1 MADKFQLKAL
11 ITGVDKLSPVLSGV
25 RKNAAVLRKQLN
37 SSGLG
42 KITFGE
48 ALQGG
53 AIAAPFV
60 MGVKAAIG
68 FESAMADVKKVV
80 NFESPA
86 QFKAMSDDVLN
97 LSERLPMAAEGI
109 AQIVAA
115 GGQSGIARE
124 ELNQFAEDA
133 VKMGVAFDQTA
144 AESGEMMAK
153 WRTAFRMSQTDVVAL
168 ADRINY
174 LGNTGPANTKQIS
187 AIITEVGA
195 LGEVAGLSSAQV
207 AAIGATMAGVG
218 VKQDV
223 AATGIKNFM
232 LAMTKGSA
240 ATKSQAEAFKSLRL
254 DSKQVA
260 EAMQKDS
267 QGTMLD
273 LLKRIS
279 QVDAAKRPALL
290 TNLFGSESV
299 AAITPLVT
307 NLQLLSGNLAKVG
320 DATAYAGSM
329 EAEYKSRSETTANAM
344 QLLQNRITRL
354 GITVG
359 SMLLPPLNDFMA
371 TVGPII
377 SSVTSLAGAHPW
389 LIKGL
394 LGAAVGFTVLRLAT
408 AGATAALALMNGV
421 ASMSPVGMI
430 VRGIAIAAGIL
441 IANWSTVAPYFQAVW
456 DKIKAPAMAV
466 WEWMKTAFAWSP
478 LGQIVANWGPLTQ
491 FFGALWGL
499 VKALSVPF
507 LGFLKTVFAWSPLGL
522 IVANW
527 GPLTAFFGALW
538 EGVKALSA
546 PFLDFLK
553 TVFDWSPL
561 GLIVKHWE
569 PITGFFRDLWGKLRP
584 IVEPMMKFLGF
595 DGTSSGDGVISAATA
610 KVNAW
615 TEQQQARNAAG
626 EPVPGALVKPMVQPV
641 QLMPEATSVANLLRA
656 PGQAAAQV
664 ALPLSAAQ
672 MAQHAQESLAKG
684 LTPGEAQK
692 RAEMGL
698 LPRPGQTGLSAPA
711 PGALAASRGSL
722 VQQAA
727 QASKAQLEGQMVVRF
742 DNAPPGMRVEQADT
756 NQPGLQV
763 SPQVGYRSLG
773 RAS

>member
-11 ITGVDKLSPVLSGV
+11 ITGVDKLSPVLNGV

-80 NFESPA
+80 NFETPA

-144 AESGEMMAK
+144 SESGEMMAK
-153 WRTAFRMSQTDVVAL
+153 WRTAFRMNQTEVVAL

-267 QGTMLD
+267 QATMLD

-307 NLQLLSGNLAKVG
+307 NLQLLSGNLTKVG

-344 QLLQNRITRL
+344 QLLQNRVTRL

-377 SSVTSLAGAHPW
+377 SGVTSLAGAHPW

-408 AGATAALALMNGV
+408 AGASAALALMNGV

-430 VRGIAIAAGIL
+430 VRGIAIAAGVL

-478 LGQIVANWGPLTQ
+478 LGQIVANWE
-491 FFGALWGL
+491 
-499 VKALSVPF
+499 
-507 LGFLKTVFAWSPLGL
+507 
-522 IVANW
+522 
-527 GPLTAFFGALW
+527 PLTAFFGALW
-538 EGVKALSA
+538 ELVKALSV
-546 PFLDFLK
+546 PFFDFLK
-553 TVFDWSPL
+553 SVFDWSPL
-561 GLIVKHWE
+561 GLIIKHWE
-569 PITGFFRDLWGKLRP
+569 PITGFFKGIWDKLRP
-584 IVEPMMKFLGF
+584 IIEPMMKFLGF
-595 DGTSSGDGVISAATA
+595 DSESSGDGVISAATA
-610 KVNAW
+610 KVNDWA
-615 TEQQQARNAAG
+615 EQQKARNAAG
-626 EPVPGALVKPMVQPV
+626 EPVPGALVKPMAQPV
-641 QLMPEATSVANLLRA
+641 QLMPEATSVASLMRA
-656 PGQAAAQV
+656 PNQPGPWAAM
-664 ALPLSAAQ
+664 PLSASQ
-672 MAQHAQESLAKG
+672 MAEHAQESLAKG
-684 LTPGEAQK
+684 LTPQEAAK

-698 LPRPGQTGLSAPA
+698 LSRPGQTSLSAPA

>member
-1 MADKFQLKAL
+1 MGEAVADKFQLKAL
-11 ITGVDKLSPVLSGV
+11 ITGVDKLSPVLNGV

-144 AESGEMMAK
+144 SESGEMMAK
-153 WRTAFRMSQTDVVAL
+153 WRTAFRMNQTEVVAL

-240 ATKSQAEAFKSLRL
+240 ATKAQAEAFKSLRL
-254 DSKQVA
+254 DSKHVA
-260 EAMQKDS
+260 DAMQKDS
-267 QGTMLD
+267 QATMLD

-307 NLQLLSGNLAKVG
+307 NLQLLSGNLTKVG

-344 QLLQNRITRL
+344 QLLQNRVTRL

-377 SSVTSLAGAHPW
+377 SGVTSLAGAHPW

-408 AGATAALALMNGV
+408 AGASAALALMNGV

-430 VRGIAIAAGIL
+430 VRGIAIAAGVL

-478 LGQIVANWGPLTQ
+478 LGQIVANWE
-491 FFGALWGL
+491 
-499 VKALSVPF
+499 
-507 LGFLKTVFAWSPLGL
+507 
-522 IVANW
+522 
-527 GPLTAFFGALW
+527 PLTAFFGALW
-538 EGVKALSA
+538 ELVKALSV
-546 PFLDFLK
+546 PFFDFLK
-553 TVFDWSPL
+553 SVFDWSPL
-561 GLIVKHWE
+561 GLIIKHWE
-569 PITGFFRDLWGKLRP
+569 PITGFFKGVWDKLRP
-584 IVEPMMKFLGF
+584 IIEPMMKFLGF
-595 DGTSSGDGVISAATA
+595 DSESSGDGVISAATA
-610 KVNAW
+610 KVNDWA
-615 TEQQQARNAAG
+615 EQQKARNAAG
-626 EPVPGALVKPMVQPV
+626 EPVPGALVKPMAQPV
-641 QLMPEATSVANLLRA
+641 QLMPEATSVASLMRA
-656 PGQAAAQV
+656 PNQPGPWAAM
-664 ALPLSAAQ
+664 PLSASQ
-672 MAQHAQESLAKG
+672 MAEHAQESLAKG
-684 LTPGEAQK
+684 LTPQEAAK

-698 LPRPGQTGLSAPA
+698 LSRPGQTSLSAPA

>member
-25 RKNAAVLRKQLN
+25 RKNAANLRKQLN

-42 KITFGE
+42 KITFMD
-48 ALQGG
+48 AIQGG

-60 MGVKAAIG
+60 MGVQAAMG

-80 NFESPA
+80 NFESPE
-86 QFKAMSDDVLN
+86 QFKAMSDDVLG

-115 GGQSGIARE
+115 GGQSGIARG
-124 ELNQFAEDA
+124 ELKQFAEDA

-144 AESGEMMAK
+144 EQSGEMMAK
-153 WRTAFRMSQTDVVAL
+153 WRTAFRMNQTEVVAL
-168 ADRINY
+168 ADKINY

-240 ATKSQAEAFKSLRL
+240 ATKSQGEAFKSLRL

-260 EAMQKDS
+260 QAMQKDS
-267 QGTMLD
+267 QATMLD

-307 NLQLLSGNLAKVG
+307 NLQLLSGNLEKVG

-329 EAEYKSRSETTANAM
+329 EAEYTARAATTQNTM
-344 QLLQNRITRL
+344 QLLRNQVTRL

-359 SMLLPPLNDFMA
+359 SVLLPPFNEFMA

-377 SSVTSLAGAHPW
+377 GKVTELAGATPW
-389 LIKGL
+389 LTKGII
-394 LGAAVGFTVLRLAT
+394 GAAAGFAVLRLAT
-408 AGATAALALMNGV
+408 AAATAALTLMNGV
-421 ASMSPVGMI
+421 ASMSPIGLV
-430 VRGIAIAAGIL
+430 VRGIALAAGL
-441 IANWSTVAPYFQAVW
+441 VIANWATLAPYFEAIWARIQG
-456 DKIKAPAMAV
+456 PAMVV
-466 WEWMKTAFAWSP
+466 WGWMKTAFAWTP
-478 LGQIVANWGPLTQ
+478 LGQIIANWGPISE

-499 VKALSVPF
+499 VEALSVPF
-507 LGFLKTVFAWSPLGL
+507 F
-522 IVANW
+522 
-527 GPLTAFFGALW
+527 
-538 EGVKALSA
+538 
-546 PFLDFLK
+546 DFLK
-553 TVFDWSPL
+553 AVFDWSPL
-561 GLIVKHWE
+561 GIIVKHWE
-569 PITGFFRDLWGKLRP
+569 PITGFFRSLWEKLRP
-584 IVEPMMKFLGF
+584 VIEPMMKFLGIET
-595 DGTSSGDGVISAATA
+595 DGGGVISAATD

-615 TEQQQARNAAG
+615 TEQQKARNEADHPA
-626 EPVPGALVKPMVQPV
+626 PGQLVKPMAQAPE
-641 QLMPEATSVANLLRA
+641 LMPAATSTANLLRA
-656 PGQAAAQV
+656 PGAEAPAAP
-664 ALPLSAAQ
+664 LPLLKPQPVPQTAAGIAGGRYGASRCRQ
-672 MAQHAQESLAKG
+672 MAAGTAG
-684 LTPGEAQK
+684 TANAAGG
-692 RAEMGL
+692 RC
-698 LPRPGQTGLSAPA
+698 RCSA
-711 PGALAASRGSL
+711 G
-722 VQQAA
+722 AA
-727 QASKAQLEGQMVVRF
+727 QACPGAQGGPAGHAAGSRT
-742 DNAPPGMRVEQADT
+742 AAGRCPGAK
-756 NQPGLQV
+756 G
-763 SPQVGYRSLG
+763 
-773 RAS
+773 

>member
-1 MADKFQLKAL
+1 MGEAVADKFQLKAL
-11 ITGVDKLSPVLSGV
+11 ITGVDKLSPVLNGV

-53 AIAAPFV
+53 AIAAPLV

-80 NFESPA
+80 NFETPA

-144 AESGEMMAK
+144 SESGEMMAK
-153 WRTAFRMSQTDVVAL
+153 WRTAFRMNQTEVVAL

-267 QGTMLD
+267 QATMLD

-307 NLQLLSGNLAKVG
+307 NLQLLSGNLTKVG

-344 QLLQNRITRL
+344 QLLQNRVTRL

-377 SSVTSLAGAHPW
+377 SGVTSLAGAHPW

-408 AGATAALALMNGV
+408 AGASAALALMNGV

-430 VRGIAIAAGIL
+430 VRGIAIAAGVL

-478 LGQIVANWGPLTQ
+478 LGQIVANWE
-491 FFGALWGL
+491 
-499 VKALSVPF
+499 
-507 LGFLKTVFAWSPLGL
+507 
-522 IVANW
+522 
-527 GPLTAFFGALW
+527 PLTAFFGALW
-538 EGVKALSA
+538 ELVKALSV
-546 PFLDFLK
+546 PFFDFLK
-553 TVFDWSPL
+553 SVFDWSPL
-561 GLIVKHWE
+561 GLIIKHWE
-569 PITGFFRDLWGKLRP
+569 PITGFFKGIWDKLRP
-584 IVEPMMKFLGF
+584 IIEPMMKFLGF
-595 DGTSSGDGVISAATA
+595 DSESSGDGVISAATA
-610 KVNAW
+610 KVNDWA
-615 TEQQQARNAAG
+615 EQQKARNAAG
-626 EPVPGALVKPMVQPV
+626 EPVPGALVKPMAQPV
-641 QLMPEATSVANLLRA
+641 QLMPEATSVASLMRA
-656 PGQAAAQV
+656 PNQPGPWAAM
-664 ALPLSAAQ
+664 PLSASQ
-672 MAQHAQESLAKG
+672 MAEHAQESLAKG
-684 LTPGEAQK
+684 LTPQEAAK

-698 LPRPGQTGLSAPA
+698 LSRPGQTSLSAPA

>member
-144 AESGEMMAK
+144 SESGEMMAK
-153 WRTAFRMSQTDVVAL
+153 WRTAFRMNQTEVVAL

-267 QGTMLD
+267 QATMLD

-307 NLQLLSGNLAKVG
+307 NLQLLSGNLTKVG

-344 QLLQNRITRL
+344 QLLQNRVTRL

-377 SSVTSLAGAHPW
+377 SGVTSLAGAHPW

-408 AGATAALALMNGV
+408 AGASAALALMNGV

-430 VRGIAIAAGIL
+430 VRGIAIAAGVL

-478 LGQIVANWGPLTQ
+478 LGQIVANWE
-491 FFGALWGL
+491 
-499 VKALSVPF
+499 
-507 LGFLKTVFAWSPLGL
+507 
-522 IVANW
+522 
-527 GPLTAFFGALW
+527 PLTAFFGALW
-538 EGVKALSA
+538 ELVKALSV
-546 PFLDFLK
+546 PFFDFLK
-553 TVFDWSPL
+553 SVFDWSPL
-561 GLIVKHWE
+561 GLIIKHWE
-569 PITGFFRDLWGKLRP
+569 PITGFFKGIWDKLRP
-584 IVEPMMKFLGF
+584 IIEPMMKFLGF
-595 DGTSSGDGVISAATA
+595 DSESSGDGVISAATA
-610 KVNAW
+610 KVNDWA
-615 TEQQQARNAAG
+615 EQQKARNAAG
-626 EPVPGALVKPMVQPV
+626 EPVPGALVKPMAQPV
-641 QLMPEATSVANLLRA
+641 QLMPEATSVASLMRTPNQ
-656 PGQAAAQV
+656 PGPWAAM
-664 ALPLSAAQ
+664 PLSASQ
-672 MAQHAQESLAKG
+672 MAEHAQESLAKG
-684 LTPGEAQK
+684 LTPQEAAK

-698 LPRPGQTGLSAPA
+698 LSRPGQTSLSAPA

-742 DNAPPGMRVEQADT
+742 DNAPPGMRVEKADT

>member
-11 ITGVDKLSPVLSGV
+11 ITGVDKLSPVLNGV

-60 MGVKAAIG
+60 MGVKAAMG

-86 QFKAMSDDVLN
+86 QFKAMSEDVLD

-109 AQIVAA
+109 AKIVAA

-124 ELNQFAEDA
+124 ELARFAEDA

-144 AESGEMMAK
+144 EESGSMMAT
-153 WRTAFRMSQTDVVAL
+153 WRTAFRMTQDGVVEL
-168 ADRINY
+168 ADQINY
-174 LGNTGPANTKQIS
+174 LGNTGPVNTKQLSSIV
-187 AIITEVGA
+187 TEVGA
-195 LGEVAGLSSAQV
+195 LGEVAGFSSAQI
-207 AAIGATMAGVG
+207 AAIGATMVG

-232 LAMTKGSA
+232 LAMTKGTA

-254 DSKQVA
+254 DSKKVA
-260 EAMQKDS
+260 EGMQKDS

-279 QVDAAKRPALL
+279 EVDAAKRPALL

-299 AAITPLVT
+299 AAITPLLT
-307 NLQLLSGNLAKVG
+307 NLKLLKSNLASVG
-320 DATAYAGSM
+320 DSTQYAGSM
-329 EAEYKSRSETTANAM
+329 EGEYTSRAATTANAL
-344 QLLQNRITRL
+344 QQLQNRVTRL

-377 SSVTSLAGAHPW
+377 SSVAELAGAHPW

-408 AGATAALALMNGV
+408 AGATAALAMMNGV
-421 ASMSPVGMI
+421 ASMSPIGMV
-430 VRGIAIAAGIL
+430 VRGIAIAAGVL

-466 WEWMKTAFAWSP
+466 WEWMKAAFAWSP
-478 LGQIVANWGPLTQ
+478 LGMIVANWEPLTQ
-491 FFGALWGL
+491 FFGALWEL

-507 LGFLKTVFAWSPLGL
+507 F
-522 IVANW
+522 
-527 GPLTAFFGALW
+527 
-538 EGVKALSA
+538 
-546 PFLDFLK
+546 DFLK
-553 TVFDWSPL
+553 TLFDWSPL
-561 GLIVKHWE
+561 GLIIKHWE
-569 PITGFFRDLWGKLRP
+569 PITGFFKGLWDKLRP
-584 IVEPMMKFLGF
+584 IIEPMMKFLGF
-595 DGTSSGDGVISAATA
+595 DAESSGDGVISAATA
-610 KVNAW
+610 KVNNW
-615 TEQQQARNAAG
+615 TEQQKARNAAG
-626 EPVPGALVKPMVQPV
+626 EPVPGALVKPMAQPV
-641 QLMPEATSVANLLRA
+641 QLMPEATSVASLTRA
-656 PGQAAAQV
+656 PGQPGPWAAM
-664 ALPLSAAQ
+664 PLSASQAAEQ
-672 MAQHAQESLAKG
+672 AQESLAKG
-684 LTPGEAQK
+684 LTPGEALK
-692 RAEMGL
+692 RAQTGL
-698 LPRPGQTGLSAPA
+698 PGQTSLAAPA

-722 VQQAA
+722 VQQAG
-727 QASKAQLEGQMVVRF
+727 QGSKAQLEGQMVVRF

>member
-109 AQIVAA
+109 AKIVAA

-124 ELNQFAEDA
+124 ELARFAEDA

-144 AESGEMMAK
+144 EESGSMMAT
-153 WRTAFRMSQTDVVAL
+153 WRTAFRMTQDGVVEL
-168 ADRINY
+168 ADQINY
-174 LGNTGPANTKQIS
+174 LGNTGPVNTKQLSSIV
-187 AIITEVGA
+187 TEVGA
-195 LGEVAGLSSAQV
+195 LGEVAGFSSAQI
-207 AAIGATMAGVG
+207 AAIGATMVG

-232 LAMTKGSA
+232 LAMTKGTA

-254 DSKQVA
+254 DSKKVA
-260 EAMQKDS
+260 EGMQKDS

-279 QVDAAKRPALL
+279 EVDAAKRPALL

-299 AAITPLVT
+299 AAITPLLT
-307 NLQLLSGNLAKVG
+307 NLKLLKSNLASVG
-320 DATAYAGSM
+320 DSTKYAGSM
-329 EAEYKSRSETTANAM
+329 EGEYTSRAATTANAL
-344 QLLQNRITRL
+344 QQLQNRVTRL

-408 AGATAALALMNGV
+408 AGATAALAMMNGV

-456 DKIKAPAMAV
+456 AKIKAPALAV
-466 WEWMKTAFAWSP
+466 WEWMKAAFAWSP

-491 FFGALWGL
+491 FFSALWGL

-538 EGVKALSA
+538 EGVKALSV

-553 TVFDWSPL
+553 TVFEWSPL

-569 PITGFFRDLWGKLRP
+569 PITGFFKGLWDKLRP

-595 DGTSSGDGVISAATA
+595 DGESSGDGVISAATA
-610 KVNAW
+610 KVNDW
-615 TEQQQARNAAG
+615 TEQQKARNAAG

-641 QLMPEATSVANLLRA
+641 QLMPEATSVASLMRA
-656 PGQAAAQV
+656 PDQPGPWASM
-664 ALPLSAAQ
+664 PLSASQ
-672 MAQHAQESLAKG
+672 MAEHAQESLAKG
-684 LTPGEAQK
+684 LTPQEAAK

-698 LPRPGQTGLSAPA
+698 LSRPGQTSLSAPA

-722 VQQAA
+722 VQQAT

>member
-1 MADKFQLKAL
+1 MGEAVADKFQLKAL
-11 ITGVDKLSPVLSGV
+11 ITGVDKLSPVLNGV

-60 MGVKAAIG
+60 MGVKAAMG

-86 QFKAMSDDVLN
+86 QFKAMSDDVLG

-124 ELNQFAEDA
+124 ELNRFAEDA

-144 AESGEMMAK
+144 EESGSMMAK
-153 WRTAFRMSQTDVVAL
+153 WRTAFKMNQDQVVTL
-168 ADRINY
+168 ADQINY
-174 LGNTGPANTKQIS
+174 LGNTGAASTGQIS
-187 AIITEVGA
+187 NILTAIGP
-195 LGEVAGLSSAQV
+195 LGEVAGVSAAQL
-207 AAIGATMAGVG
+207 AAMGSTLAGVG
-218 VKQDV
+218 IAQDV

-232 LAMTKGSA
+232 LTLTAGTA
-240 ATKSQAEAFKSLRL
+240 ATKSQKEAYKALRL
-254 DSKQVA
+254 DANELAKGMQSDSEGTINRVLQTLAKVEKSKQ
-260 EAMQKDS
+260 
-267 QGTMLD
+267 
-273 LLKRIS
+273 
-279 QVDAAKRPALL
+279 AAVL
-290 TNLFGSESV
+290 TNLFGKESV
-299 AAITPLVT
+299 GAIAPLLT
-307 NLQLLSGNLAKVG
+307 SLGTLQRNFKSVG
-320 DATAYAGSM
+320 DESQYAGSM
-329 EAEYKSRSETTANAM
+329 NSEYAARAATTQNAM
-344 QLLQNRITRL
+344 QLLQNRVTRL

-359 SMLLPPLNDFMA
+359 SMLLPPFNDFMA
-371 TVGPII
+371 TVGPVI
-377 SSVTSLAGAHPW
+377 SSVATLAGEHPW

-408 AGATAALALMNGV
+408 ASATAALALMNGV
-421 ASMSPVGMI
+421 ASMSPIGIV
-430 VRGIAIAAGIL
+430 VRGIAIAAGVL

-456 DKIKAPAMAV
+456 DKIKAPAMTV
-466 WEWMKTAFAWSP
+466 WGWMKTAFAWTP
-478 LGQIVANWGPLTQ
+478 LGQIVANWAPLTQ
-491 FFGALWGL
+491 FFGALWEL
-499 VKALSVPF
+499 IKALSVPF
-507 LGFLKTVFAWSPLGL
+507 F
-522 IVANW
+522 
-527 GPLTAFFGALW
+527 
-538 EGVKALSA
+538 
-546 PFLDFLK
+546 DFMK
-553 TVFDWSPL
+553 GVFDWSPL

-569 PITGFFRDLWGKLRP
+569 PITGFFKGLWEKLRP
-584 IVEPMMKFLGF
+584 IVEPMMKLLGF
-595 DGTSSGDGVISAATA
+595 DSESSGDGVISAATA
-610 KVNAW
+610 KVNNWA
-615 TEQQQARNAAG
+615 EQQKARNAAG
-626 EPVPGALVKPMVQPV
+626 EPVPGALVKPMAQPV
-641 QLMPEATSVANLLRA
+641 QLMPEATSVASLLRA
-656 PGQAAAQV
+656 PGQAGAGV

-672 MAQHAQESLAKG
+672 VAQHVQPGAGESL
-684 LTPGEAQK
+684 TQ
-692 RAEMGL
+692 
-698 LPRPGQTGLSAPA
+698 
-711 PGALAASRGSL
+711 GAASRSLAASRGSL

>member
-1 MADKFQLKAL
+1 MGEAVADKFQLKAL
-11 ITGVDKLSPVLSGV
+11 ITGVDKLSPVLNGV

-80 NFESPA
+80 NFETPA

-144 AESGEMMAK
+144 SESGEMMAK
-153 WRTAFRMSQTDVVAL
+153 WRTAFRMNQTEVVAL

-267 QGTMLD
+267 PATMLD
-273 LLKRIS
+273 LLNRLS

-307 NLQLLSGNLAKVG
+307 NLQLLSGNLTKVG

-344 QLLQNRITRL
+344 QLLQNRVTRL

-377 SSVTSLAGAHPW
+377 SGVTSLAGAHPW

-408 AGATAALALMNGV
+408 AGASAALALMNGV

-430 VRGIAIAAGIL
+430 VRGIAIAAGVL

-478 LGQIVANWGPLTQ
+478 LGQIVANWE
-491 FFGALWGL
+491 
-499 VKALSVPF
+499 
-507 LGFLKTVFAWSPLGL
+507 
-522 IVANW
+522 
-527 GPLTAFFGALW
+527 PLTAFFGALW
-538 EGVKALSA
+538 ELVKALSV
-546 PFLDFLK
+546 PFFDFLK
-553 TVFDWSPL
+553 SVFDWSPL
-561 GLIVKHWE
+561 GLIIKHWE
-569 PITGFFRDLWGKLRP
+569 PITGFFKGIWDKLRP
-584 IVEPMMKFLGF
+584 IIEPMMKFLGF
-595 DGTSSGDGVISAATA
+595 DSESSGDGVISAATA
-610 KVNAW
+610 KVNDWA
-615 TEQQQARNAAG
+615 EQQKARNAAG
-626 EPVPGALVKPMVQPV
+626 EPVPGALVKPMAQPV
-641 QLMPEATSVANLLRA
+641 QLMPEATSVASLMRA
-656 PGQAAAQV
+656 PNQPGPWAAM
-664 ALPLSAAQ
+664 PLSASQ
-672 MAQHAQESLAKG
+672 MAEHAQESLAKG
-684 LTPGEAQK
+684 LTPQEAAK

-698 LPRPGQTGLSAPA
+698 LSRPGQTSLSAPA
-711 PGALAASRGSL
+711 PGALAAARGSL

>member
-11 ITGVDKLSPVLSGV
+11 ITGVDKLSPVLNGV

-144 AESGEMMAK
+144 SESGEMMAK
-153 WRTAFRMSQTDVVAL
+153 WRTAFRMNQTEVVAL

-240 ATKSQAEAFKSLRL
+240 ATKAQAEAFKSLRL
-254 DSKQVA
+254 DSKHVA
-260 EAMQKDS
+260 DAMQKDS
-267 QGTMLD
+267 QATMLD

-307 NLQLLSGNLAKVG
+307 NLQLLSGNLTKVG

-344 QLLQNRITRL
+344 QLLQNRVTRL

-377 SSVTSLAGAHPW
+377 SGVTSLAGAHPW

-408 AGATAALALMNGV
+408 AGASAALALMNGV

-430 VRGIAIAAGIL
+430 VRGIAIAAGVL

-478 LGQIVANWGPLTQ
+478 LGQIVANWE
-491 FFGALWGL
+491 
-499 VKALSVPF
+499 
-507 LGFLKTVFAWSPLGL
+507 
-522 IVANW
+522 
-527 GPLTAFFGALW
+527 PLTAFFGALW
-538 EGVKALSA
+538 ELVKALSV
-546 PFLDFLK
+546 PFFDFLK
-553 TVFDWSPL
+553 SVFDWSPL
-561 GLIVKHWE
+561 GLIIKHWE
-569 PITGFFRDLWGKLRP
+569 PITGFFKGVWDKLRP
-584 IVEPMMKFLGF
+584 IIEPMMKFLGF
-595 DGTSSGDGVISAATA
+595 DSESSGDGVISAATA
-610 KVNAW
+610 KVNDWA
-615 TEQQQARNAAG
+615 EQQKARNAAG
-626 EPVPGALVKPMVQPV
+626 EPVPGALVKPMAQPV
-641 QLMPEATSVANLLRA
+641 QLMPEATSVASLMRA
-656 PGQAAAQV
+656 PNQPGPWAAM
-664 ALPLSAAQ
+664 PLSASQ
-672 MAQHAQESLAKG
+672 MAEHAQESLAKG
-684 LTPGEAQK
+684 LTPQEAAK

-698 LPRPGQTGLSAPA
+698 LSRPGQTSLSAPA

>member
-1 MADKFQLKAL
+1 MGEAVADKFQLKAL
-11 ITGVDKLSPVLSGV
+11 ITGVDKLSPVLNGV

-80 NFESPA
+80 NFESPT

-144 AESGEMMAK
+144 SESGEMMAK
-153 WRTAFRMSQTDVVAL
+153 WRTAFRMNQTEVVAL

-187 AIITEVGA
+187 SIITEVGA

-267 QGTMLD
+267 QATMLD

-307 NLQLLSGNLAKVG
+307 NLQLLSGNLTKVG

-344 QLLQNRITRL
+344 QLLQNRVTRL

-377 SSVTSLAGAHPW
+377 SGVTSLAGAHPW

-408 AGATAALALMNGV
+408 AGASAALALMNGV

-430 VRGIAIAAGIL
+430 VRGIAIAAGVL

-478 LGQIVANWGPLTQ
+478 LGQIVANWE
-491 FFGALWGL
+491 
-499 VKALSVPF
+499 
-507 LGFLKTVFAWSPLGL
+507 
-522 IVANW
+522 
-527 GPLTAFFGALW
+527 PLTAFFGALW
-538 EGVKALSA
+538 ELVKALSV
-546 PFLDFLK
+546 PFFDFLK
-553 TVFDWSPL
+553 SVFDWSPL
-561 GLIVKHWE
+561 GLIIKHWE
-569 PITGFFRDLWGKLRP
+569 PITGFFKGIWDKLRP
-584 IVEPMMKFLGF
+584 IIEPMMKFLGF
-595 DGTSSGDGVISAATA
+595 DSESSGDGVISAATA
-610 KVNAW
+610 KVNDWA
-615 TEQQQARNAAG
+615 EQQKARNAAG
-626 EPVPGALVKPMVQPV
+626 EPVPGALVKPMAQPV
-641 QLMPEATSVANLLRA
+641 QLMPEATSVASLMRA
-656 PGQAAAQV
+656 PNQPGPWAAM
-664 ALPLSAAQ
+664 PLSASQ
-672 MAQHAQESLAKG
+672 MAEHAQESLAKG
-684 LTPGEAQK
+684 LTPQEAAK
-692 RAEMGL
+692 RAEIGL
-698 LPRPGQTGLSAPA
+698 LSRPGQTSLSAPA

>member
-11 ITGVDKLSPVLSGV
+11 ITGVDKLSPVLNGV

-144 AESGEMMAK
+144 SESGEMMAK
-153 WRTAFRMSQTDVVAL
+153 WRTAFRMNQTEVVAL

-187 AIITEVGA
+187 SIITEVGA

-267 QGTMLD
+267 QATMLD

-307 NLQLLSGNLAKVG
+307 NLQLLSGNLTKVG

-344 QLLQNRITRL
+344 QLLQNRVTRL

-377 SSVTSLAGAHPW
+377 SGVTSLAGAHPW

-408 AGATAALALMNGV
+408 AGATAALAMMNGV

-430 VRGIAIAAGIL
+430 VRGIAIAAGVL

-478 LGQIVANWGPLTQ
+478 LGLIVANWGPLTQ
-491 FFGALWGL
+491 FFSALWGL

-527 GPLTAFFGALW
+527 GPLAAFFGALW
-538 EGVKALSA
+538 EGVKALSV
-546 PFLDFLK
+546 PFFDFLK
-553 TVFDWSPL
+553 AVFDWSPL
-561 GLIVKHWE
+561 GLIIKHWE
-569 PITGFFRDLWGKLRP
+569 PITGFFKGIWDKLRP
-584 IVEPMMKFLGF
+584 IIEPMMKFLGF
-595 DGTSSGDGVISAATA
+595 DSESSGDGVISAATA
-610 KVNAW
+610 KVNDWA
-615 TEQQQARNAAG
+615 EQQKARNAAG
-626 EPVPGALVKPMVQPV
+626 EPVPGALVKPMAQPV
-641 QLMPEATSVANLLRA
+641 QLMPEATSVASLMRA
-656 PGQAAAQV
+656 PNQPGPWAAM
-664 ALPLSAAQ
+664 PLSASQ
-672 MAQHAQESLAKG
+672 MAEHAQESLAKG
-684 LTPGEAQK
+684 LTPQEAAK

-698 LPRPGQTGLSAPA
+698 LSRPGQTSLSAPA

-722 VQQAA
+722 VQQAT

>member
-1 MADKFQLKAL
+1 M
-11 ITGVDKLSPVLSGV
+11 ITGVDKLSPVLNGV

-80 NFESPA
+80 NFETPA

-144 AESGEMMAK
+144 SESGEMMAK
-153 WRTAFRMSQTDVVAL
+153 WRTAFRMNQTEVVAL

-267 QGTMLD
+267 QATMLD

-307 NLQLLSGNLAKVG
+307 NLQLLSGNLTKVG

-344 QLLQNRITRL
+344 QLLQNRVTRL

-377 SSVTSLAGAHPW
+377 SGVTSLAGAHPW

-408 AGATAALALMNGV
+408 AGASAALALMNGV

-430 VRGIAIAAGIL
+430 VRGIAIAAGVL

-478 LGQIVANWGPLTQ
+478 LGQIVANWE
-491 FFGALWGL
+491 
-499 VKALSVPF
+499 
-507 LGFLKTVFAWSPLGL
+507 
-522 IVANW
+522 
-527 GPLTAFFGALW
+527 PLTAFFGALW
-538 EGVKALSA
+538 ELVKALSV
-546 PFLDFLK
+546 PFFDFLK
-553 TVFDWSPL
+553 SVFDWSPL
-561 GLIVKHWE
+561 GLIIKHWE
-569 PITGFFRDLWGKLRP
+569 PITGFFKGIWDKLRP
-584 IVEPMMKFLGF
+584 IIEPMMKFLGF
-595 DGTSSGDGVISAATA
+595 DSESSGDGVISAATA
-610 KVNAW
+610 KVNDWA
-615 TEQQQARNAAG
+615 EQQKARNAAG
-626 EPVPGALVKPMVQPV
+626 EPVPGALVKPMAQPV
-641 QLMPEATSVANLLRA
+641 QLMPEATSVASLMRA
-656 PGQAAAQV
+656 PNQPGPWAAM
-664 ALPLSAAQ
+664 PLSASQ
-672 MAQHAQESLAKG
+672 MAEHAQESLAKG
-684 LTPGEAQK
+684 LTPQEAAK

-698 LPRPGQTGLSAPA
+698 LSRPGQTSLSAPA

>member
-1 MADKFQLKAL
+1 MGEAVADKFQLKAL
-11 ITGVDKLSPVLSGV
+11 ITGVDKLSPVLNGV

-144 AESGEMMAK
+144 SESGEMMAK
-153 WRTAFRMSQTDVVAL
+153 WRTAFRMNQTEVVAL

-187 AIITEVGA
+187 SIITEVGA

-267 QGTMLD
+267 QATMLD

-307 NLQLLSGNLAKVG
+307 NLQLLSGNLTKVG

-344 QLLQNRITRL
+344 QLLQNRVTRL

-377 SSVTSLAGAHPW
+377 SGVTSLAGAHPW

-408 AGATAALALMNGV
+408 AGASAALALMNGV

-430 VRGIAIAAGIL
+430 VRGIAIAAGVL

-478 LGQIVANWGPLTQ
+478 LGQIVANWE
-491 FFGALWGL
+491 
-499 VKALSVPF
+499 
-507 LGFLKTVFAWSPLGL
+507 
-522 IVANW
+522 
-527 GPLTAFFGALW
+527 PLTAFFGALW
-538 EGVKALSA
+538 ELVKALSV
-546 PFLDFLK
+546 PFFDFLK
-553 TVFDWSPL
+553 SVFDWSPL
-561 GLIVKHWE
+561 GLIIKHWE
-569 PITGFFRDLWGKLRP
+569 PITGFFKGIWDKLRP
-584 IVEPMMKFLGF
+584 IIEPMMKFLGF
-595 DGTSSGDGVISAATA
+595 DSESSGDGVISAATA
-610 KVNAW
+610 KVNDWA
-615 TEQQQARNAAG
+615 EQQKARNAAG
-626 EPVPGALVKPMVQPV
+626 EPVPGALVKPMAQPV
-641 QLMPEATSVANLLRA
+641 QLMPEATSVASLMRA
-656 PGQAAAQV
+656 PNQPGPWAAM
-664 ALPLSAAQ
+664 PLSASQ
-672 MAQHAQESLAKG
+672 MAEHAQESLAKG
-684 LTPGEAQK
+684 LTPQEAAK

-698 LPRPGQTGLSAPA
+698 LSRPGQTSLSAPA

>member
-11 ITGVDKLSPVLSGV
+11 ITGVDKLSPVLTGV
-25 RKNAAVLRKQLN
+25 RKNAAMLRKQLN

-80 NFESPA
+80 NFETPE
-86 QFKAMSDDVLN
+86 QFKAMSNDVLN

-124 ELNQFAEDA
+124 ELNRFAEDA

-144 AESGEMMAK
+144 SESGEMMAK
-153 WRTAFRMSQTDVVAL
+153 WRTAFRMTQTDVVAL
-168 ADRINY
+168 ADQINY
-174 LGNTGPANTKQIS
+174 LGNTGPAKTKQIS
-187 AIITEVGA
+187 GIITEVGA

-240 ATKSQAEAFKSLRL
+240 ATKSQAEAYKSLRL
-254 DSKQVA
+254 DSKQVS
-260 EAMQKDS
+260 EAMQKDA

-307 NLQLLSGNLAKVG
+307 NLQLLTGNLTKVG

-344 QLLQNRITRL
+344 QLLMNRVTRL

-359 SMLLPPLNDFMA
+359 SVLLPPLNDFMA
-371 TVGPII
+371 TMGPII
-377 SSVTSLAGAHPW
+377 SSVTTFAAANPW
-389 LIKGL
+389 LIKGV
-394 LGAAVGFTVLRLAT
+394 LGAAVGFTVLRLAA
-408 AGATAALALMNGV
+408 AGAATKLMLVNAV
-421 ASMSPVGMI
+421 ASMSPVGLV

-441 IANWSTVAPYFQAVW
+441 MANWSTVGPYFAKVW
-456 DKIKAPAMAV
+456 DMIKGPAMAV
-466 WEWMKTAFAWSP
+466 WGWMKSAFAWTP
-478 LGQIVANWGPLTQ
+478 LGQIVANWQPLVG
-491 FFGALWGL
+491 FFSSLWGL
-499 VKALSVPF
+499 VKAVSV
-507 LGFLKTVFAWSPLGL
+507 
-522 IVANW
+522 
-527 GPLTAFFGALW
+527 
-538 EGVKALSA
+538 
-546 PFLDFLK
+546 PFLDFLG
-553 TVFDWSPL
+553 TMFDFIPL
-561 GLIVKHWE
+561 GQIVKHWE
-569 PITGFFRDLWGKLRP
+569 PITAYFKGLWDKLRP
-584 IVEPMMKFLGF
+584 IVEPMMKFMGF
-595 DGTSSGDGVISAATA
+595 DSDGGGVIQAATQ

-615 TEQQQARNAAG
+615 TEQQQARNG
-626 EPVPGALVKPMVQPV
+626 EMQPVPGALVKPTAQPV
-641 QLMPEATSVANLLRA
+641 QLMPAATSTASLLRTPAA
-656 PGQAAAQV
+656 PFQPMPLGQKAPVPIAKPAPLPAV
-664 ALPLSAAQ
+664 SYDPRDPSSKDPFLLPALTANKVRFPGA
-672 MAQHAQESLAKG
+672 G
-684 LTPGEAQK
+684 LTAPQAQPAGGPSLVQQAGTPGS
-692 RAEMGL
+692 
-698 LPRPGQTGLSAPA
+698 LP
-711 PGALAASRGSL
+711 ASRGSL
-722 VQQAA
+722 VEQSGRAN
-727 QASKAQLEGQMVVRF
+727 KAQLEGSMVVRF
-742 DNAPPGMRVEQADT
+742 EGAPPGMRVEQGQT
-756 NQPGLQV
+756 NQPGLQI

-773 RAS
+773 RGEG

>member
-11 ITGVDKLSPVLSGV
+11 ITGVDKLSPVLNGV

-144 AESGEMMAK
+144 SESGEMMAK
-153 WRTAFRMSQTDVVAL
+153 WRTAFRMNQTEVVAL

-240 ATKSQAEAFKSLRL
+240 ATKAQAEAFKSLRL
-254 DSKQVA
+254 DSKHVA
-260 EAMQKDS
+260 DAMQKDS
-267 QGTMLD
+267 QATMLD

-307 NLQLLSGNLAKVG
+307 NLQLLSGNLTKVG

-344 QLLQNRITRL
+344 QLLQNRVTRL

-377 SSVTSLAGAHPW
+377 SGVTSLAGAHPW

-394 LGAAVGFTVLRLAT
+394 LGAAVGFTVLRLAA
-408 AGATAALALMNGV
+408 AGAAAKLTLVNAV

-441 IANWSTVAPYFQAVW
+441 IGNWSTVAPYFQAVW

-478 LGQIVANWGPLTQ
+478 LGQIVANWE
-491 FFGALWGL
+491 
-499 VKALSVPF
+499 
-507 LGFLKTVFAWSPLGL
+507 
-522 IVANW
+522 
-527 GPLTAFFGALW
+527 PLTAFFGALW
-538 EGVKALSA
+538 ELVKALSV
-546 PFLDFLK
+546 PFFDFLK
-553 TVFDWSPL
+553 AVFDWSPL
-561 GLIVKHWE
+561 GLIIKHWE
-569 PITGFFRDLWGKLRP
+569 PITGFFKGIWDKLRP
-584 IVEPMMKFLGF
+584 IIEPMMKFLGF
-595 DGTSSGDGVISAATA
+595 DSESSGDGVISAATA
-610 KVNAW
+610 KVNDWA
-615 TEQQQARNAAG
+615 EQQKARNAAG
-626 EPVPGALVKPMVQPV
+626 EPVPGALVKPMAQPV
-641 QLMPEATSVANLLRA
+641 QLMPEATSVASLMRA
-656 PGQAAAQV
+656 PNQPGPWAAM
-664 ALPLSAAQ
+664 PLSASQ
-672 MAQHAQESLAKG
+672 MAEHAQESLAKG
-684 LTPGEAQK
+684 LTPQEAAK

-698 LPRPGQTGLSAPA
+698 LSRPGQTSLSAPA

>member
-1 MADKFQLKAL
+1 MGEAVADKFQLKAL
-11 ITGVDKLSPVLSGV
+11 ITGVDKLSPVLNGV

-80 NFESPA
+80 NFETPA

-144 AESGEMMAK
+144 SESGEMMAK
-153 WRTAFRMSQTDVVAL
+153 WRTAFRMNQTEVVAL

-267 QGTMLD
+267 QATMLD

-307 NLQLLSGNLAKVG
+307 NLQLLSGNLTKVG

-344 QLLQNRITRL
+344 QLLQNRVTRL

-377 SSVTSLAGAHPW
+377 SGVTSLAGAHPW

-408 AGATAALALMNGV
+408 AGASAALALMNGV

-430 VRGIAIAAGIL
+430 VRGIAIAAGVL

-478 LGQIVANWGPLTQ
+478 LGQIVANWE
-491 FFGALWGL
+491 
-499 VKALSVPF
+499 
-507 LGFLKTVFAWSPLGL
+507 
-522 IVANW
+522 
-527 GPLTAFFGALW
+527 PLTAFFGALW
-538 EGVKALSA
+538 ELVKALSV
-546 PFLDFLK
+546 PFFDFLK
-553 TVFDWSPL
+553 SVFDWSPL
-561 GLIVKHWE
+561 GLIIKHWE
-569 PITGFFRDLWGKLRP
+569 PITGFFKGIWDKLRP
-584 IVEPMMKFLGF
+584 IIEPMMKFLGF
-595 DGTSSGDGVISAATA
+595 DSESSGDGVISTATA
-610 KVNAW
+610 KVNDWA
-615 TEQQQARNAAG
+615 EQQKARNAAG
-626 EPVPGALVKPMVQPV
+626 EPVPGALVKPMAQPV
-641 QLMPEATSVANLLRA
+641 QLMPEATSVASLMRA
-656 PGQAAAQV
+656 PNQPGPWAAM
-664 ALPLSAAQ
+664 PLSASQ
-672 MAQHAQESLAKG
+672 MAEHAQESLAKG
-684 LTPGEAQK
+684 LTPQEAAK

-698 LPRPGQTGLSAPA
+698 LSRPGQTSLSAPA

>member
-1 MADKFQLKAL
+1 MGEAVADKFQLKAL
-11 ITGVDKLSPVLSGV
+11 ITGVDKLSPVLNGV

-80 NFESPA
+80 NFESPT

-144 AESGEMMAK
+144 SESGEMMAK
-153 WRTAFRMSQTDVVAL
+153 WRTAFRMNQTEVVAL

-187 AIITEVGA
+187 SIITEVGA

-267 QGTMLD
+267 QATMLD

-307 NLQLLSGNLAKVG
+307 NLQLLSGNLTKVG

-344 QLLQNRITRL
+344 QLLQNRVTRL

-359 SMLLPPLNDFMA
+359 SILLPPLNDFMA

-377 SSVTSLAGAHPW
+377 SGVTSLAGAHPW

-408 AGATAALALMNGV
+408 AGASAALALMNGV

-430 VRGIAIAAGIL
+430 VRGIAIAAGVL

-478 LGQIVANWGPLTQ
+478 LGQIVANWE
-491 FFGALWGL
+491 
-499 VKALSVPF
+499 
-507 LGFLKTVFAWSPLGL
+507 
-522 IVANW
+522 
-527 GPLTAFFGALW
+527 PLTAFFGALW
-538 EGVKALSA
+538 ELVKALSV
-546 PFLDFLK
+546 PFFDFLK
-553 TVFDWSPL
+553 SVFDWSPL
-561 GLIVKHWE
+561 GLIIKHWE
-569 PITGFFRDLWGKLRP
+569 PITGFFKGIWDKLRP
-584 IVEPMMKFLGF
+584 IIEPMMKFLGF
-595 DGTSSGDGVISAATA
+595 DSESSGDGVISAATA
-610 KVNAW
+610 KVNDWA
-615 TEQQQARNAAG
+615 EQQKARNAAG
-626 EPVPGALVKPMVQPV
+626 EPVPGALVKPMAQPV
-641 QLMPEATSVANLLRA
+641 QLMPEATSVASLMRA
-656 PGQAAAQV
+656 PNQPGPWAAM
-664 ALPLSAAQ
+664 PLSASQ
-672 MAQHAQESLAKG
+672 MAVHAQESLAKG
-684 LTPGEAQK
+684 LTPQEAAK

-698 LPRPGQTGLSAPA
+698 LSRPGQTSLSAPA

>member
-1 MADKFQLKAL
+1 MGEAVADKFQLKAL
-11 ITGVDKLSPVLSGV
+11 ITGVDKLSPVLNGV

-144 AESGEMMAK
+144 SESGEMMAK
-153 WRTAFRMSQTDVVAL
+153 WRTAFRMNQTEVVAL

-267 QGTMLD
+267 QATMLD

-307 NLQLLSGNLAKVG
+307 NLQLLSGNLTKVG

-344 QLLQNRITRL
+344 QLLQNRVTRL

-377 SSVTSLAGAHPW
+377 RGVTSLAGAHPW

-394 LGAAVGFTVLRLAT
+394 LGAAVGFTVLRLAA
-408 AGATAALALMNGV
+408 AGAAAKLTLVNAV

-441 IANWSTVAPYFQAVW
+441 IGNWSTVAPYFQAVW

-478 LGQIVANWGPLTQ
+478 LGQIVANWE
-491 FFGALWGL
+491 
-499 VKALSVPF
+499 
-507 LGFLKTVFAWSPLGL
+507 
-522 IVANW
+522 
-527 GPLTAFFGALW
+527 PLTAFFGALW
-538 EGVKALSA
+538 ELVKALSV
-546 PFLDFLK
+546 PFFDFLK
-553 TVFDWSPL
+553 AVFDWSPL
-561 GLIVKHWE
+561 GLIIKHWE
-569 PITGFFRDLWGKLRP
+569 PITGFFKGIWDKLRP
-584 IVEPMMKFLGF
+584 IIEPMMKFLGF
-595 DGTSSGDGVISAATA
+595 DSESSGDGVISAATA
-610 KVNAW
+610 KVNDWA
-615 TEQQQARNAAG
+615 EQQKARNAAG
-626 EPVPGALVKPMVQPV
+626 EPVPGALVKPMAQPV
-641 QLMPEATSVANLLRA
+641 QLMPEATSVASLMRA
-656 PGQAAAQV
+656 PDQPGPWAAM
-664 ALPLSAAQ
+664 PLSASQ
-672 MAQHAQESLAKG
+672 MAEHAQESLAKG
-684 LTPGEAQK
+684 LTPGEAMK

-698 LPRPGQTGLSAPA
+698 LSRPGQTSLSAPA

>member
-1 MADKFQLKAL
+1 MGEAVADKFQLKAL
-11 ITGVDKLSPVLSGV
+11 ITGVDKLSPVLNGV

-144 AESGEMMAK
+144 SESGEMMAK
-153 WRTAFRMSQTDVVAL
+153 WRTAFRMNQTEVVAL

-267 QGTMLD
+267 QATMLD

-307 NLQLLSGNLAKVG
+307 NLQLLSGNLTKVG

-344 QLLQNRITRL
+344 QLLQNRVTRL

-377 SSVTSLAGAHPW
+377 SGVTSLAGAHPW

-408 AGATAALALMNGV
+408 AGASAALALMNGV

-430 VRGIAIAAGIL
+430 VRGIAIAAGVL

-478 LGQIVANWGPLTQ
+478 LGQIVANWE
-491 FFGALWGL
+491 
-499 VKALSVPF
+499 
-507 LGFLKTVFAWSPLGL
+507 
-522 IVANW
+522 
-527 GPLTAFFGALW
+527 PLTAFFGALW
-538 EGVKALSA
+538 ELVKALSV
-546 PFLDFLK
+546 PFFDFLK
-553 TVFDWSPL
+553 SVFDWSPL
-561 GLIVKHWE
+561 GLIIKHWE
-569 PITGFFRDLWGKLRP
+569 PITGFFKGIWDKLRP
-584 IVEPMMKFLGF
+584 IIEPMMKFLGF
-595 DGTSSGDGVISAATA
+595 DSESSGDGVISAATA
-610 KVNAW
+610 KVNDWA
-615 TEQQQARNAAG
+615 EQQKARNAAG
-626 EPVPGALVKPMVQPV
+626 EPVPGALVKPMAQPV
-641 QLMPEATSVANLLRA
+641 QLMPEATSVASLMRA
-656 PGQAAAQV
+656 PNQPGPWAAM
-664 ALPLSAAQ
+664 PLSASQ
-672 MAQHAQESLAKG
+672 MAEHAQESLAKG
-684 LTPGEAQK
+684 LTPQEAAK

-698 LPRPGQTGLSAPA
+698 LSRPGQTSLSAPA

>member
-60 MGVKAAIG
+60 MGVKAAMG

-86 QFKAMSDDVLN
+86 QFKAMSDDVLG

-124 ELNQFAEDA
+124 ELNRFAEDA

-144 AESGEMMAK
+144 AESGSMMAK
-153 WRTAFRMSQTDVVAL
+153 WRTAFKMNQDEVVTL
-168 ADRINY
+168 ADQINY
-174 LGNTGPANTKQIS
+174 LGNTGAASTGQIS
-187 AIITEVGA
+187 SILTAIGP
-195 LGEVAGLSSAQV
+195 LGEVAGVSAAQL
-207 AAIGATMAGVG
+207 AAMGSTLAGVG
-218 VKQDV
+218 IAQDV

-232 LAMTKGSA
+232 LSLTAGTA
-240 ATKSQAEAFKSLRL
+240 ATKAQKDAYKALRL
-254 DSKQVA
+254 DANELAKG
-260 EAMQKDS
+260 MQTDS
-267 QGTMLD
+267 EGTINRVLE
-273 LLKRIS
+273 
-279 QVDAAKRPALL
+279 
-290 TNLFGSESV
+290 T
-299 AAITPLVT
+299 
-307 NLQLLSGNLAKVG
+307 LAKVDKSKHAAVLTSLFGKESVGAIAPLLTSLSTLQRNFKAVG
-320 DATAYAGSM
+320 DESQYAGSM
-329 EAEYKSRSETTANAM
+329 NNEYAARAATTQNAM
-344 QLLQNRITRL
+344 QLLQNRVTRL

-371 TVGPII
+371 AVGPII
-377 SSVTSLAGAHPW
+377 SSVATLAGAHPW
-389 LIKGL
+389 LIKGV

-430 VRGIAIAAGIL
+430 VRGIAIAAGVL

-466 WEWMKTAFAWSP
+466 WEWMKT
-478 LGQIVANWGPLTQ
+478 T
-491 FFGALWGL
+491 
-499 VKALSVPF
+499 
-507 LGFLKTVFAWSPLGL
+507 FAWSPLGL

-527 GPLTAFFGALW
+527 EPLTAFFGALW
-538 EGVKALSA
+538 ELVKALSV
-546 PFLDFLK
+546 PFFDFLK
-553 TVFDWSPL
+553 TMFDWSPL
-561 GLIVKHWE
+561 GLIIKHWE
-569 PITGFFRDLWGKLRP
+569 PITGFFKGIWDKLRP
-584 IVEPMMKFLGF
+584 IIEPMMKFLGF
-595 DGTSSGDGVISAATA
+595 DSESSGDGVISAATA
-610 KVNAW
+610 KVNDWA
-615 TEQQQARNAAG
+615 EQQKARNAAG
-626 EPVPGALVKPMVQPV
+626 EPVPGALVKPMAQPV
-641 QLMPEATSVANLLRA
+641 QLMPEATSAASLMRA
-656 PGQAAAQV
+656 PDQPGPWAAM
-664 ALPLSAAQ
+664 PLSASQ
-672 MAQHAQESLAKG
+672 MAEHAQESLAKG
-684 LTPGEAQK
+684 LTPGEALK

-698 LPRPGQTGLSAPA
+698 PGQNSLAAPA
-711 PGALAASRGSL
+711 AGALAASRGSL

>member
-1 MADKFQLKAL
+1 MGEAVADKFQLKAL

-60 MGVKAAIG
+60 MGVKAAMG

-86 QFKAMSDDVLN
+86 QFKAMSDDVLG

-124 ELNQFAEDA
+124 ELNRFAEDA

-144 AESGEMMAK
+144 EESGSMMAK
-153 WRTAFRMSQTDVVAL
+153 WRTAFKMNQDQVVTL
-168 ADRINY
+168 ADQINY
-174 LGNTGPANTKQIS
+174 LGNTGAASTGQIS
-187 AIITEVGA
+187 NILTAIGP
-195 LGEVAGLSSAQV
+195 LGEVAGVSAAQL
-207 AAIGATMAGVG
+207 AAMGSTLAGVG
-218 VKQDV
+218 IAQDV

-232 LAMTKGSA
+232 LTLTAGTA
-240 ATKSQAEAFKSLRL
+240 ATKSQKEAYKALRL
-254 DSKQVA
+254 DANELAKGMQTDSEGTINRVLETLAKVEKSKQ
-260 EAMQKDS
+260 
-267 QGTMLD
+267 
-273 LLKRIS
+273 
-279 QVDAAKRPALL
+279 AAVL
-290 TNLFGSESV
+290 TNLFGKESV
-299 AAITPLVT
+299 GAIAPLLT
-307 NLQLLSGNLAKVG
+307 SLGTLQKNFKSVG
-320 DATAYAGSM
+320 DESQYAGSM
-329 EAEYKSRSETTANAM
+329 NNEYAARAATTQNAM
-344 QLLQNRITRL
+344 QLLQNRVTRL

-371 TVGPII
+371 AVGPII
-377 SSVTSLAGAHPW
+377 SSVATLAGAHPW
-389 LIKGL
+389 LIKGV

-430 VRGIAIAAGIL
+430 VRGIAIAAGVL
-441 IANWSTVAPYFQAVW
+441 IANWSTVAPYFQVVW

-466 WEWMKTAFAWSP
+466 WEWMKT
-478 LGQIVANWGPLTQ
+478 T
-491 FFGALWGL
+491 
-499 VKALSVPF
+499 
-507 LGFLKTVFAWSPLGL
+507 FAWSPLGL

-527 GPLTAFFGALW
+527 EPLTAFFGALW
-538 EGVKALSA
+538 ELVKALSV
-546 PFLDFLK
+546 PFFDFLK
-553 TVFDWSPL
+553 AVFDWSPL
-561 GLIVKHWE
+561 GLIIKHWE
-569 PITGFFRDLWGKLRP
+569 PITGFFKGIWDKLRP
-584 IVEPMMKFLGF
+584 IIEPMMKFLGF
-595 DGTSSGDGVISAATA
+595 DSESSGDGVISAATA
-610 KVNAW
+610 KVNDWA
-615 TEQQQARNAAG
+615 EQQKARNAAG
-626 EPVPGALVKPMVQPV
+626 EPVPGALVKPMAQPV
-641 QLMPEATSVANLLRA
+641 QLMPEATSVASLLRA
-656 PGQAAAQV
+656 PDQPGPWAAM
-664 ALPLSAAQ
+664 PLSASQA
-672 MAQHAQESLAKG
+672 AEHAQESLAKG
-684 LTPGEAQK
+684 LTPGEALK

-698 LPRPGQTGLSAPA
+698 PGQNSLAAPA
-711 PGALAASRGSL
+711 AGALAASRGSL